1 MTRIITIT
9 GGKGGSGKTSSAINI
24 ASALNYFG
32 KKSIVV
38 DANLTT
44 PNIGLHLGAPIV
56 PVTLHDILK
65 GKNHITES
73 IYVHTSGIRVI
84 LSSISLN
91 ALKNVDPEKLELV
104 IQDLHGESDFIILD
118 SAAGLGREALAAI
131 KASEEVIILTNPEI
145 SAVTDALKTIKLS
158 KELGKDILGVV
169 VNKTNPKNMDM
180 SLENIEA
187 MLETQIIGVIPEDRA
202 MKFATARKDSVVNMY
217 PDSPSSVSYK
227 KLAAHLS
234 NLNFEEP
241 ISEEKAQKS
250 ILESMADYV
259 VRWLGLKD

>member
-38 DANLTT
+38 DAN
-44 PNIGLHLGAPIV
+44 
-56 PVTLHDILK
+56 
-65 GKNHITES
+65 
-73 IYVHTSGIRVI
+73 
-84 LSSISLN
+84 
-91 ALKNVDPEKLELV
+91 
-104 IQDLHGESDFIILD
+104 
-118 SAAGLGREALAAI
+118 
-131 KASEEVIILTNPEI
+131 LTNPEI

-234 NLNFEEP
+234 NLNFEE
-241 ISEEKAQKS
+241 S
-250 ILESMADYV
+250 
-259 VRWLGLKD
+259 